1 MTSPATQFWRSV
13 FLAWASL
20 AVVGVLATVFHDDL
34 ELALGAGKDA
44 VLLGIAAIVFPVV
57 CLPWLSSLQRAAANE
72 QAKATAGNGMTSQL
86 AAQATD
92 LIGSHLR
99 LDEAIDEQLSGVV
112 TDTES
117 AAMQLIVQGR
127 QLNDT
132 ATTLLAYLDNSNLK
146 AGDMEHEIA
155 ASVGFI
161 TEIGNFMQELPSKIE
176 QDMVVM
182 REAGDEINQLSEL
195 VVAIKDVSKQTDLL
209 ALNASIEAA
218 RAGEAGRGFA
228 VVADEV
234 RKLSERT
241 NVAANMIEQGL
252 LHAQHTVQNGLK
264 FNFIEES
271 AQQMGEATKVVD
283 SIKRLQESYE
293 DMRQYYKTLFTVVT
307 QHNSSLAG
315 GIGEMLGHIQFQDV
329 VRQRIERLQVA
340 IGQRNAV
347 LRDLPDKL
355 ALPDGRLEELSA
367 QMQVVLDEY
376 RSIEN
381 RHASAAGGGGD
392 SGLPKLELF

>member
-1 MTSPATQFWRSV
+1 V
-13 FLAWASL
+13 
-20 AVVGVLATVFHDDL
+20 
-34 ELALGAGKDA
+34 
-44 VLLGIAAIVFPVV
+44 
-57 CLPWLSSLQRAAANE
+57 LPWLNSLNRAAANE
-72 QAKATAGNGMTSQL
+72 QAQAEAGNGMSSQL
-86 AAQATD
+86 ATQASD

-99 LDEAIDEQLSGVV
+99 LDEAIDVQLSGVIG
-112 TDTES
+112 DTES
-117 AAMQLIVQGR
+117 AAMLLITQGR

-132 ATTLLAYLDNSNLK
+132 ATTLLNYLDNSNMS

-182 REAGDEINQLSEL
+182 REAGEDINKLSDL

-264 FNFIEES
+264 FNFLEES
-271 AQQMGEATKVVD
+271 AHQMSEASKVVD
-283 SIKRLQESYE
+283 SIRRLQESYE
-293 DMRQYYKTLFTVVT
+293 DMRQYYKTLFSVVT

-340 IGQRNAV
+340 IARRNTV

-355 ALPDGRLEELSA
+355 AVPDARLEELSA

-381 RHASAAGGGGD
+381 LHASSAGSGGD